1 VTDIIGDEGL
11 RVVGRSCDKLRKLV
25 VLHNDAG
32 FITQHGLV
40 GVAIGCHLLEKLI
53 FYSADMNSEAMGI
66 LALSCPGLTDIRL
79 CHVQKYHASHP
90 VVHLEGN
97 NTLNEGIRA
106 LLQGCPKVRRLAL
119 CFCNKFGLSNVV
131 VTEDGI
137 RYIGKYGTNLR
148 MITLTNCGNG
158 SGESLSYIAMGC
170 LQLRKLELLHCMFTD
185 ASMMALARGCPCLKY
200 LWVQDC
206 PVSLEGVKALARRP
220 GLHVEVVRETE
231 MQGMTVPWQMI
242 AYASATSPRKD
253 RPEHIDAVDASYDVP
268 VISKEMPHY
277 DNVAIWPSVSNSDGN
292 SPDYEGYDSLNS
304 PDYEEDSSSYSPY
317 HEDNSFTDEDVT
329 PHHD

>member
-1 VTDIIGDEGL
+1 
-11 RVVGRSCDKLRKLV
+11 
-25 VLHNDAG
+25 
-32 FITQHGLV
+32 
-40 GVAIGCHLLEKLI
+40 
-53 FYSADMNSEAMGI
+53 
-66 LALSCPGLTDIRL
+66 
-79 CHVQKYHASHP
+79 
-90 VVHLEGN
+90 
-97 NTLNEGIRA
+97 
-106 LLQGCPKVRRLAL
+106 
-119 CFCNKFGLSNVV
+119 
-131 VTEDGI
+131 
-137 RYIGKYGTNLR
+137 
-148 MITLTNCGNG
+148 
-158 SGESLSYIAMGC
+158 
-170 LQLRKLELLHCMFTD
+170 
-185 ASMMALARGCPCLKY
+185 MMALAQGCPCLKY

-277 DNVAIWPSVSNSDGN
+277 DNVTIRPSVSNSDGN

-317 HEDNSFTDEDVT
+317 HEDNSTDEDGT
-329 PHHD
+329 LHHD

>member
-1 VTDIIGDEGL
+1 VSVPALAECLI
-11 RVVGRSCDKLRKLV
+11 VS
-25 VLHNDAG
+25 NDCKTG
-32 FITQHGLV
+32 Q
-40 GVAIGCHLLEKLI
+40 
-53 FYSADMNSEAMGI
+53 
-66 LALSCPGLTDIRL
+66 
-79 CHVQKYHASHP
+79 

-185 ASMMALARGCPCLKY
+185 ASK
-200 LWVQDC
+200 
-206 PVSLEGVKALARRP
+206 
-220 GLHVEVVRETE
+220 
-231 MQGMTVPWQMI
+231 
-242 AYASATSPRKD
+242 
-253 RPEHIDAVDASYDVP
+253 
-268 VISKEMPHY
+268 
-277 DNVAIWPSVSNSDGN
+277 
-292 SPDYEGYDSLNS
+292 
-304 PDYEEDSSSYSPY
+304 SSSFSSPCP
-317 HEDNSFTDEDVT
+317 HPPTSNEVT
-329 PHHD
+329 GLFWYCKISTFVYLF